1 MYLCTFCEGLL
12 AVTVLVT
19 GKRADT
25 VMENPILEST
35 SPSEFWG
42 KRWNKLVQ
50 GVLKVRAVV
59 IYGKKSALFVTHS

>member
-1 MYLCTFCEGLL
+1 MYLCTFSEGLL
-12 AVTVLVT
+12 AATALVT

-42 KRWNKLVQ
+42 KRWNKVVH
-50 GVLKVRAVV
+50 GILKVRAND
-59 IYGKKSALFVTHS
+59 IFWKKNA